1 MNHMRGLELIKNRI
15 RLLAIAQIAIL
26 RGEED
31 PSFAVLGVGFRY
43 GFDGLADEAGAAGY
57 HDGGF
62 GGAVDVVLG
71 HDSFDTPKNEMSG
84 VRGGGSDRVDGCVG
98 FVFNQNTD
106 HYTTR
111 PISVVLVCRIWN
123 SHWVDRVS
131 KFKSHHLYFIFHLS
145 LIISLINLFKIYH
158 FSSNRQI

>member
-71 HDSFDTPKNEMSG
+71 HDSFDTPKNEVLG
-84 VRGGGSDRVDGCVG
+84 VWGRGGSGGSVWFCGCCVCGSRMREWMCFVGAKSYKDPMTLANDR
-98 FVFNQNTD
+98 
-106 HYTTR
+106 
-111 PISVVLVCRIWN
+111 
-123 SHWVDRVS
+123 SHC
-131 KFKSHHLYFIFHLS
+131 KYLC
-145 LIISLINLFKIYH
+145 
-158 FSSNRQI
+158 